1 MEVIEEFTE
10 KHILQV
16 HSLYQRE
23 WWTKGRTLEQTRN
36 CIFGSQICIGVLDS
50 DGSII
55 GFTRVLTDF
64 TFKAMI
70 FDVIVEECSR
80 GSGLGEMLINLV
92 KSHEKL
98 RSVQH
103 FELYGLPE
111 LLPFYEKHGFTAEV
125 GGIVLM
131 RRPNA

>member
-1 MEVIEEFTE
+1 MEVIEKFAE

-23 WWTKGRTLEQTRN
+23 WWTKERTLEQTRN

-50 DGSII
+50 DGNII

-80 GSGLGEMLINLV
+80 GSGLGERLINLV
-92 KSHEKL
+92 KSHDKL
-98 RSVQH
+98 RNVQH

-131 RRPNA
+131 RRANA